1 MAQKTLKI
9 NIFPVFS
16 LLIREF
22 WIKNISILLQILHTP
37 YIIKRP
43 LVGRFDYISRWS
55 NANCFALRR
64 DSKSAAI
71 FLFECKP
78 ASAKHERQKPRG
90 RARAKFPSG
99 NLCRENPSPSV
110 F

>member
-37 YIIKRP
+37 PVFLLKS
-43 LVGRFDYISRWS
+43 LTSLL
-55 NANCFALRR
+55 FARS
-64 DSKSAAI
+64 DTSALTPRIRA
-71 FLFECKP
+71 FYFENSQSFIRNKTEG
-78 ASAKHERQKPRG
+78 S
-90 RARAKFPSG
+90 
-99 NLCRENPSPSV
+99 
-110 F
+110 

>member
-37 YIIKRP
+37 PVFLLKSHAS
-43 LVGRFDYISRWS
+43 LL
-55 NANCFALRR
+55 FARS
-64 DSKSAAI
+64 DTSALTRAASI
-71 FLFECKP
+71 PSSQTPRIRVFYFENSQSFIRNKTEG
-78 ASAKHERQKPRG
+78 S
-90 RARAKFPSG
+90 
-99 NLCRENPSPSV
+99 
-110 F
+110 